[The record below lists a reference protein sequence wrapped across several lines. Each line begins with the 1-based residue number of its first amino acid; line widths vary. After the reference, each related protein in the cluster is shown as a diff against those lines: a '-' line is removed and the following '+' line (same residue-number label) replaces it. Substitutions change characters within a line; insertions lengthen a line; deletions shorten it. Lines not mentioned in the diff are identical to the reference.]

1 MDPFSAWVE
10 GTWLSSTMR
19 DTTWL
24 WPLCESIHFIGLA
37 LLIGGAGYFDLRL
50 IGFMRRVPV
59 AAAKAF
65 MPWAIAGF
73 AMNLVTG
80 TAFFIMAPHMYV
92 LSPPWWAKVFFIV
105 LAGLNAMFF
114 ETRLGTRVM
123 LLGPLA
129 LRGGGQRPE
138 GHHREDERDHH
149 PQLLSLRVL
158 RRGLGQQQTGD
169 GVEIHSV

>member
-10 GTWLSSTMR
+10 GTWLSTTMR

-50 IGFMRRVPV
+50 IGFMRRIPV

-114 ETRLGTRVM
+114 ETTLGTRVV
-123 LLGPLA
+123 
-129 LRGGGQRPE
+129 LRGPN
-138 GHHREDERDHH
+138 EDT
-149 PQLLSLRVL
+149 PVSFKIVGAVSLFSWFAVL
-158 RRGLGQQQTGD
+158 FFGRMLPYIGTGN
-169 GVEIHSV
+169 